1 MMRVREA
8 LDGKTLQGIHGD
20 EIPGV
25 HLASAHAAGSGA
37 MLTRVAT
44 VGKGQEL
51 AVGTTC
57 CR

>member
-1 MMRVREA
+1 MRVREA
-8 LDGKTLQGIHGD
+8 LDGKTLQGIQGK

-25 HLASAHAAGSGA
+25 HLVSAHTAGSGA
-37 MLTRVAT
+37 MLTRVTT